1 MNGGCL
7 AFSHR
12 QRQSLSYII
21 IDSSSFPSFLSLSLP
36 DTSKMA
42 QNGRTPSIL
51 LSQTHFLYAFLFLW
65 YPFTI
70 FFFLS
75 FFQFFGFQIRSQTSS
90 PLLSMQRRRLA
101 RFVNSK
107 SPFFSGSFLVSIFIF
122 LVIYSIETRKCL
134 IFQVIRNGFYQT
146 KHVEHKGVVCFSF

>member
-1 MNGGCL
+1 MKGMNGGCL

-70 FFFLS
+70 FFFSFVFPILWVSDSLS
-75 FFQFFGFQIRSQTSS
+75 DF
-90 PLLSMQRRRLA
+90 LA
-101 RFVNSK
+101 SAVDAAKKAGEVR
-107 SPFFSGSFLVSIFIF
+107 
-122 LVIYSIETRKCL
+122 
-134 IFQVIRNGFYQT
+134 
-146 KHVEHKGVVCFSF
+146 

>member
-1 MNGGCL
+1 MKGMNGGCL

-70 FFFLS
+70 FFFFRFSNSL
-75 FFQFFGFQIRSQTSS
+75 GFRFALRLPRLCCRCSEEGWRGSLIQS
-90 PLLSMQRRRLA
+90 PL
-101 RFVNSK
+101 
-107 SPFFSGSFLVSIFIF
+107 FFRVL
-122 LVIYSIETRKCL
+122 
-134 IFQVIRNGFYQT
+134 FQYL
-146 KHVEHKGVVCFSF
+146 FSFSSSFILLRLVNV